1 MYKEQQPN
9 VTIEVNS
16 GSSGT
21 LEQQIEQGAP
31 CDLFFS
37 AGKKQ
42 MKAAADAGF
51 VTDGSQVNLL
61 ENKVV
66 LIKRKGDTDCKVTG
80 FANMTDAT
88 SMALCADSVP
98 AGQYAR
104 TIFKTIGTS
113 EDALK
118 AAGVTINECDKVT
131 AALSAVSEGSNQ
143 IGIVYASDAANEAGV
158 EVIAEATSAEL
169 AENPLYPVALIKNT
183 AASAA
188 ETAAAEDF
196 LKFLQSDDAMTLFQK
211 YTFIAHDQSADSK
224 AS

>member
-80 FANMTDAT
+80 FQTHG
-88 SMALCADSVP
+88 VP
-98 AGQYAR
+98 
-104 TIFKTIGTS
+104 
-113 EDALK
+113 D
-118 AAGVTINECDKVT
+118 
-131 AALSAVSEGSNQ
+131 NQ
-143 IGIVYASDAANEAGV
+143 IDWHTIDNARPTV
-158 EVIAEATSAEL
+158 T
-169 AENPLYPVALIKNT
+169 
-183 AASAA
+183 
-188 ETAAAEDF
+188 
-196 LKFLQSDDAMTLFQK
+196 QSGNSF
-211 YTFIAHDQSADSK
+211 HCS
-224 AS
+224 

>member
-1 MYKEQQPN
+1 
-9 VTIEVNS
+9 
-16 GSSGT
+16 
-21 LEQQIEQGAP
+21 
-31 CDLFFS
+31 
-37 AGKKQ
+37 
-42 MKAAADAGF
+42 
-51 VTDGSQVNLL
+51 
-61 ENKVV
+61 
-66 LIKRKGDTDCKVTG
+66 
-80 FANMTDAT
+80 
-88 SMALCADSVP
+88 MALCADSVP

-196 LKFLQSDDAMTLFQK
+196 LKFLQSDDAMLSYFHKKEKDGSEKIIPVVGLPGCVMHRRLPENPTWEFLPVPSPGLK
-211 YTFIAHDQSADSK
+211 NIRSGDS
-224 AS
+224 